1 MRARGMWVVVLATLA
16 VASPCPAATRLELGL
31 GITGASSDG
40 PKHSGVAAAAA
51 MLWEVVPGFEFGAM
65 LFADDL
71 GSRLGRLRDPNNGTD
86 LGAVAED
93 HRGAY
98 GGAWRMDVPLTRG
111 ERWRSSASATW
122 GYYRLQDD
130 RIGVVRSA
138 WSAVGW
144 SIGAAASRR
153 LRPTTAIGV
162 SVRWNQ
168 LLEERQDHYVRA
180 TVDLLWLPSAAA
192 DARTPR
198 KATPGSEN

>member
-1 MRARGMWVVVLATLA
+1 MRARGMWVAALATLA
-16 VASPCPAATRLELGL
+16 VASHVQAATRFELGL

-40 PKHSGVAAAAA
+40 PKRSGAAATAA
-51 MLWEVVPGFEFGAM
+51 MLWEVVPGLEFGPM

-71 GSRLGRLRDPNNGTD
+71 GSRVGRLRDPNDGTD
-86 LGAVAED
+86 LGAVAQD
-93 HRGAY
+93 HRGVY
-98 GGAWRMDVPLTRG
+98 GGAWRADFPLVRG
-111 ERWRSSASATW
+111 ERWRSAAGVTW

-130 RIGVVRSA
+130 RIGVIRSA

-144 SIGAAASRR
+144 SIGADASRR
-153 LRPTTAIGV
+153 VRPTAAIGV

-180 TVDLLWLPSAAA
+180 TVDLMWLPSATA

-198 KATPGSEN
+198 KATPGNEN